1 MDKYAKLVGTR
12 DDGGEE
18 HAEIVGGD
26 VSLVQAEDVPAFKA
40 KIAEATKGGM
50 TVLDNLT
57 MGIWLAKDNPSMF
70 CIGEHANID
79 APNALDEIKRLDDIC
94 DSCTHRA
101 VDLAT
106 SALKFFGMMQDTK
119 GDKRWRQNPMAGC
132 SARPN

>member
-1 MDKYAKLVGTR
+1 MGKYAKLVGTR
-12 DDGGEE
+12 DGGGEE
-18 HAEIVGGD
+18 HAEIIGD
-26 VSLVQAEDVPAFKA
+26 SVSVIPAKDVPAFKA
-40 KIAEATKGGM
+40 EIAKATKGGM

-57 MGIWLAKDNPSMF
+57 MGAWLAKDNPSMF
-70 CIGEHANID
+70 CIGDQANID
-79 APNALDEIKRLDDIC
+79 APDALAEIKRLDDIC
-94 DSCTHRA
+94 AGCTHRA